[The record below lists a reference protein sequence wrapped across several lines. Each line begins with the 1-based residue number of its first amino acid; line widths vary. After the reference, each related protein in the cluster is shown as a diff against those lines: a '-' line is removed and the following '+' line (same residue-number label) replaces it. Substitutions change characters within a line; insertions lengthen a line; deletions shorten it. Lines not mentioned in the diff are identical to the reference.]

1 MKRSAIFVAII
12 CLISV
17 LAASAAFAAPKY
29 TIKVG
34 YIGSGTHPTMETMRQ
49 KFVKPVQEGSKGA
62 IKVELYPNAQLG
74 GDRELC
80 EGVQLGTI
88 QMAIPASSVLSGFD
102 KRIQVLDLPYLFT
115 SREAAFEGVDG
126 PLGQK
131 LNEYLLKKGFVVL
144 GYQENGMRHVTN
156 SKRPIKKPAD
166 IKGIKI
172 RTMENPMHIAFFKE
186 LGANPTPMSWGELYT
201 ALQQG
206 TVDAEENPYAM
217 IVDGKFYE
225 VQKYVSE
232 TGHVFSYEVIIANKK
247 FMEKLPADLR
257 ELVTKCAHDA
267 VIEQRKQMAL
277 LEAEFKEQVLKA
289 GMKDNALSA
298 EDKKPFV
305 EAAKRVYGQFEKDLG
320 KEIMDLALKA
330 QK

>member
-1 MKRSAIFVAII
+1 MKKLLAAVMFITIM
-12 CLISV
+12 
-17 LAASAAFAAPKY
+17 AASAAFAAPEY

-34 YIGSGTHPTMETMRQ
+34 YIGSDTHPTMQAM
-49 KFVKPVQEGSKGA
+49 KVFAKDVDAGSKGK

-80 EGVQLGTI
+80 EGVQMGTI
-88 QMAIPASSVLSGFD
+88 QMAIPSTSALAGFD

-115 SREAAFEGVDG
+115 TRKAAFDAVDG
-126 PLGQK
+126 ELGQK
-131 LNEYLLKKGFVVL
+131 LNTYLSKKGFEVL
-144 GYQENGMRHVTN
+144 GYQENGFRHVTN
-156 SKRPIKKPAD
+156 SKRPIKTPAD
-166 IKGIKI
+166 LKGLKI

-217 IVDGKFYE
+217 IDDGKFYE

-232 TGHVFSYEVIIANKK
+232 TGHVFSYEILIANKK
-247 FMEKLPADLR
+247 FMDKLPADLR
-257 ELVTKCAHDA
+257 KVVVDAAHKAIMTQRASLEKEEAAFKAKVTKAGLTA
-267 VIEQRKQMAL
+267 NELTPEQ
-277 LEAEFKEQVLKA
+277 
-289 GMKDNALSA
+289 
-298 EDKKPFV
+298 KKPFV
-305 EAAKRVYGQFEKDLG
+305 EATKKVYAQFENELG
-320 KEIMDLALKA
+320 KEIMDIARKV